1 MSLLHLAWR
10 NLIGRPLTTILNL
23 LLLALGI
30 GTISAMLLFASQ
42 LEQRLQADASGID
55 LVVGAKGSPLQLILS
70 SVYHAD
76 VPSGN
81 IPLRDASQLRKNP
94 MVAKAI
100 PLALGDSYQG
110 IRIVGTEPDYLDLY
124 GAKLAQG
131 RVWKT
136 AMEVVIGAD
145 IAAETGLKLDQ
156 EFASSHGLSPG
167 GDLHD
172 DNPFQVVGVL
182 QKTGTVIDKLILTP
196 VQSVWDTHEGSS
208 SHTTDSDTD
217 DEDAGKEI
225 TSLLIKYKSPMAA
238 AMLPRIVNSQ
248 SSMQAAA
255 PAMESARLWSLVGF
269 GLDAYRAN
277 AIVLIVAAT
286 LSVFVAFYNT
296 LRERSYDLAVMRML
310 GAGRLSLLWVVLLEG
325 LLLAGLAAFVG
336 LGLGH
341 GLTEGLANWLG
352 PAHSL
357 GLTGRIWLPAEW
369 LLIAG
374 ALSIGAIAAII
385 PAIAAYRTD
394 VAKTLTGS

>member
-10 NLIGRPLTTILNL
+10 NLVGRPLTTILNL

-30 GTISAMLLFASQ
+30 GTISAMLLFSSQ

-76 VPSGN
+76 VPNGN
-81 IPLRDASQLRKNP
+81 IPLTEANKLRKNP
-94 MVAKAI
+94 MVAKAV
-100 PLALGDSYQG
+100 PLALGDSYHG
-110 IRIVGTEPDYLDLY
+110 IRIVGTDPSYLDLY
-124 GAKLAQG
+124 GAKVAQG
-131 RVWKT
+131 RIWKT
-136 AMEVVIGAD
+136 SMEVVVGAD
-145 IAAETGLKLDQ
+145 AAAATGLKLDQ
-156 EFASSHGLSPG
+156 EFASSHGLAPG

-172 DNPFQVVGVL
+172 DNPFQVVGIL
-182 QKTGTVIDKLILTP
+182 QKTGTVLDKLILTP

-208 SHTTDSDTD
+208 TATTEDNDE
-217 DEDAGKEI
+217 EDAGKEI
-225 TSLLIKYKSPMAA
+225 TALLIKYRSPMAA
-238 AMLPRIVNSQ
+238 AIMPRVINSQ

-255 PAMESARLWSLVGF
+255 PAMESARLWSLIGF

-277 AIVLIVAAT
+277 ALVLIIAAT

-296 LRERSYDLAVMRML
+296 LRERRYDLAVMRML
-310 GAGRLSLLWVVLLEG
+310 GAGRFSLLWVVLLEG
-325 LLLAGLAAFVG
+325 LLLAGLAALVG

-341 GLTEGLANWLG
+341 GLTEGLATWLG
-352 PAHSL
+352 PAQSL
-357 GLTGRIWLPAEW
+357 GLTGHIWLHAEW

-374 ALSIGAIAAII
+374 ALGVGTLAAII

-394 VAKTLTGS
+394 VARTLTDS